1 MKIVIAGGGD
11 VGVKIAEKLIYEN
24 HDVTILEKDP
34 QQGLQ
39 LKTTGKQGSGVLSS
53 MSKGNCFIFLG
64 HDSESVKAGDKVI
77 VHPFSMF

>member
-34 QQGLQ
+34 QLIRTLQ
-39 LKTTGKQGSGVLSS
+39 
-53 MSKGNCFIFLG
+53 SKLDAMI
-64 HDSESVKAGDKVI
+64 I
-77 VHPFSMF
+77 P